1 MAILSQKTKN
11 LLAEA
16 LQSDA
21 AAKEI
26 AQFFALLESGAF
38 GGGGSGATGMTGAPG
53 ANGVTGYGVKGNT
66 GATGAASPGSATSTG
81 YIPGNASDWGAHPP
95 TTVAAAL
102 DRIAAFLD
110 LC

>member
-38 GGGGSGATGMTGAPG
+38 GGGGSGATGMTGYG
-53 ANGVTGYGVKGNT
+53 ATGVKGNT